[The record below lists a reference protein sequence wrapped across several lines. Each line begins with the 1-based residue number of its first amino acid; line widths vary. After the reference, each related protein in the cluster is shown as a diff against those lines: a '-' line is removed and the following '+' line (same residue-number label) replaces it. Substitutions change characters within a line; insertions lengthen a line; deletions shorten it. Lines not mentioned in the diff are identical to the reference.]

1 MKGYEQKQ
9 ADAYLRQR
17 TLAELT
23 GKQRER
29 NQKWTWQ
36 LENSSADVMTVREE
50 LWKHTGSV
58 ISLSRR
64 LSPSLRRCYN
74 FPGCG
79 DG

>member
-1 MKGYEQKQ
+1 MKVHEQKQ

-17 TLAELT
+17 TLTELT

-29 NQKWTWQ
+29 NGKWTWQ
-36 LENSSADVMTVREE
+36 LENNGTDVMTVREE
-50 LWKHTGSV
+50 LWNRTGSV

-64 LSPSLRRCYN
+64 LSPSLQRCYN
-74 FPGCG
+74 FPGRG